1 MLDKIDNY
9 ISLTRLL
16 NPTGY
21 LLLFFPCALSL
32 IANAKTEEDL
42 FYLTVF
48 FIGSVIMRSAGCIIN
63 DLTDRHIDTLVSRTQ
78 NRPIASQ
85 AIATSQALTLLALL
99 LLCGL
104 VIMLSLPIKAWLLGV
119 ISMVMVV
126 IYPRMKQITYWPQL
140 FLGLTFNLG
149 ALFASIAVANTIT
162 PTGWMIYIACV
173 FWTLGYDTIY
183 GYMDHKDDIKANIKS
198 LSLYLI
204 NKPYKIILSIF
215 YLCFAGIIGYVVMQ
229 ESFNNLWIVGVAT
242 IVLLFQTITLD
253 IHSQTNCLRRF
264 KSNNIVGIIL
274 LIAFALTF

>member
-32 IANAKTEEDL
+32 IANAQTEEDL

-63 DLTDRHIDTLVSRTQ
+63 DLTDRHIDKLVARTQ

-85 AIATSQALTLLALL
+85 AIATSQALTLLVLL

-104 VIMLSLPIKAWLLGV
+104 IIMLSLPIKAWLLG
-119 ISMVMVV
+119 IIAMVMVV
-126 IYPRMKQITYWPQL
+126 LYPRMKQMTHFPQL
-140 FLGLTFNLG
+140 FLGLTFNMG
-149 ALFASIAVANTIT
+149 ALFASIAVADTIT
-162 PTGWMIYIACV
+162 NSAWLIYLACV

-183 GYMDHKDDIKANIKS
+183 GYMDHKDDIKANVKS

-204 NKPYKIILSIF
+204 NMPYKTILSVF
-215 YLCFAGIIGYVVMQ
+215 YLCFVAIIGYVLIQ
-229 ESFNNLWIVGVAT
+229 ESFNNLWLIGVAT
-242 IVLLFQTITLD
+242 TVLLFQTITLD